1 MHLYPLFSLLVFSL
15 MSGLA
20 GQALAMMLVYE
31 EGPFELF
38 SRIRDFAGIVTNE
51 FGQAE
56 PMAGMGAIRTTIAKA
71 LMCPYCTSVYTTVV
85 WAPIAT
91 LASHNIFLIL
101 LSVAAALGVS
111 RYLVAHEMK

>member
-1 MHLYPLFSLLVFSL
+1 MHQFSLLSLFVFSL

-51 FGQAE
+51 FGQQEAKD
-56 PMAGMGAIRTTIAKA
+56 GMGVIRTTIAKA
-71 LMCPYCTSVYTTVV
+71 LMCPYCTSVYTTAV
-85 WAPIAT
+85 WAPMA
-91 LASHNIFLIL
+91 LFVNSNLLLVL
-101 LSVAAALGVS
+101 LSTAAALGVS